1 MPALALT
8 RASCHCRADRRG
20 FAIVVSVR
28 GGEEK
33 VPRSLPIE
41 WKGGINGSS
50 ERPASSNQR
59 NSKEIRFDIMSGSVV
74 NHNKQWIGTRSHAE
88 NHFVVVVV
96 ILDENAV
103 DSARFVLTHK
113 PRDLPSTAR
122 GSCSDRRTARSS

>member
-1 MPALALT
+1 M
-8 RASCHCRADRRG
+8 
-20 FAIVVSVR
+20 
-28 GGEEK
+28 
-33 VPRSLPIE
+33 PIE

-50 ERPASSNQR
+50 ERSASSNQR
-59 NSKEIRFDIMSGSVV
+59 NSKEIRFDIMSGSIV

-103 DSARFVLTHK
+103 DPARLVLTHK

-122 GSCSDRRTARSS
+122 GSCSDRRITRSS